1 MKYVM
6 YNKTSQTSSVKFW
19 PSFGVC
25 SLLAALTF
33 DVTKL
38 RHITFARFIS
48 LPDERL

>member
-6 YNKTSQTSSVKFW
+6 YNKTSQTSLVKFW
-19 PSFGVC
+19 PSFGVFAI
-25 SLLAALTF
+25 AALTF